1 MLEILRDFG
10 PSIPDRR
17 SNPTKELRPKLGK
30 PSGAALAWPAQFN
43 LLEKLSAASGSREPL
58 LPMGGIA
65 QLVER

>member
-1 MLEILRDFG
+1 MG
-10 PSIPDRR
+10 
-17 SNPTKELRPKLGK
+17 LRPKLGK